1 MMMRSEEFRLAKND
15 GPPKTLVAGSA
26 IAADDGALEV
36 QLMERW

>member
-1 MMMRSEEFRLAKND
+1 MTMRSEEFRLAKND

-26 IAADDGALEV
+26 IAADELEA